1 MSISAS
7 FEGREARVPA
17 AARRKAFRAARRHS
31 RNVRLLR
38 ILLPVAGVAAIAALF
53 ALTRLGLPVTLDL
66 SDARLSI
73 TPNAVIMEHPNL
85 TGFDGERREYS
96 VAAERAIQSLANPN
110 EVRLEAIK
118 ASIGLPDQGVTTVV
132 AGAGLYDHEGRKL
145 RLEGNVS
152 VDSAGGYALRMTDAD
167 IDFLGG
173 TMQSAHPVTVIYAD
187 SEVTGQR
194 FSATDG
200 GKRILFEGG
209 VRTVVMP
216 PKREPKQDA
225 PGESLE

>member
-7 FEGREARVPA
+7 FKGREARLPA
-17 AARRKAFRAARRHS
+17 SARRKAFRAARRHS

-38 ILLPVAGVAAIAALF
+38 ILLPAAGVATIAALF
-53 ALTRLGLPVTLDL
+53 VLTRLGLPIALDL
-66 SDARLSI
+66 SNARLSI

-118 ASIGLPDQGVTTVV
+118 ASIGIAEQGVTTIV
-132 AGAGLYDHEGRKL
+132 AGAGLYDHEGRRL

-194 FSATDG
+194 FFATDG
-200 GKRILFEGG
+200 GKRVLFEGG
-209 VRTVVMP
+209 VRTIVMP
-216 PKREPKQDA
+216 PKRKATQNLPAERA
-225 PGESLE
+225 E